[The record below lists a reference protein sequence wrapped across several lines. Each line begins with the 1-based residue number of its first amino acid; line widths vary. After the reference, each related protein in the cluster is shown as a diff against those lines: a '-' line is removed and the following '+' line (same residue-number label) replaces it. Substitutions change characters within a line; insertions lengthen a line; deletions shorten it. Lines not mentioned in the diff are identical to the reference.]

1 MVLSLIQGHVLI
13 FSFYFEGKKRSRY
26 SWGYKNLNVK
36 DYELLL
42 LSLQCYSHVKLQG
55 LWKNNFLFTLNE
67 GFLSGCFLSSCFLI
81 VSLSLTCCFSVCFP
95 LLAMSPATLPHCT
108 NATATAVTAGTQIT
122 ERTSFGSR
130 KREAGGPVS
139 GCPPKVAL
147 SRQQF
152 GLLQHRPK

>member
-1 MVLSLIQGHVLI
+1 MFLSMIQGHVLI
-13 FSFYFEGKKRSRY
+13 LPFYFDGKKRSRY
-26 SWGYKNLNVK
+26 ALGYKDLNVK
-36 DYELLL
+36 DNELLL
-42 LSLQCYSHVKLQG
+42 FSFYRYSCIKLQG
-55 LWKNNFLFTLNE
+55 LWRKLSFHLSE
-67 GFLSGCFLSSCFLI
+67 SFLSGCFLSSCFLI

-95 LLAMSPATLPHCT
+95 LLAMSPAMLPCCT
-108 NATATAVTAGTQIT
+108 NATAAAVAAGMQIT